1 LNYRVSAILLGIL
14 LSSCSLL
21 TKTTAKKHIINAS
34 APVVANKI
42 PPKQVVYFTTPSQEQ
57 EVLSIPEPENVITNV
72 PVVTPEM
79 LYDLQI
85 KYAIMLDL
93 PVENMLEDKFIRF
106 MEQWY
111 GTKYK
116 MGGEDSAGIDCSGF
130 ARMYLEKMYRILLP
144 RTSVEQYHQT
154 IKIPLEEA
162 QEGDLVFFHIQRRK
176 PVSHVGVY
184 LRNNK
189 FVHASARY
197 GVIISDLNEPF
208 YKQHFACAGRIMN

>member
-1 LNYRVSAILLGIL
+1 MNYRVSTILLGIL
-14 LSSCSLL
+14 LSSCNLL
-21 TKTTAKKHIINAS
+21 VKTTAKKHIINAS
-34 APVVANKI
+34 GPVVANKI
-42 PPKQVVYFTTPSQEQ
+42 ALKETIPVAVPNEQ
-57 EVLSIPEPENVITNV
+57 QTVLAIPEPENVITNV
-72 PVVTPEM
+72 PVITPEM

-85 KYAIMLDL
+85 KYAILLDL
-93 PVENMLEDKFIRF
+93 PVEDMLEDKFIRF

-116 MGGEDSAGIDCSGF
+116 MGGQDSTGIDCSGF

-208 YKQHFACAGRIMN
+208 YKQHFAGAGRIMN